1 LAHIFLTNG
10 SFLLDW
16 IPDFTPVSATMRYLF
31 ESYTLDTA
39 RCELRHGADM
49 VPVAPQVYDLL
60 AYLMRNRDRV
70 VSKDELIAA
79 IWGGRIVS
87 DSALTTRLN
96 LVRNAIGD
104 SGREHRLLKTYPRKG
119 FRFVGAVREEHPGAP
134 GSVISHEAPTLA
146 GHLSDRPSIVV
157 LPFTDLTNDPD
168 LDIFVEGLAE
178 DVSTELSNLHELVLI
193 ASGPRLIAKSTAR
206 DVREVGRAFGAR
218 YVLEG
223 SVRAARF
230 RTRVTGRLIDVTT
243 AAQIWAQHY
252 DVDCAPHPAF
262 HDEIAQTI
270 VSAILP
276 AIRHADL
283 QRSQHKQPEQ
293 LGVWEVYQR
302 GLWQMSK
309 SEAAENKLA
318 RSLFQRAVD
327 LDPNFGRGYGAI
339 AFTYTAA
346 SSAFSEMS
354 IAESCELAEPLV
366 RKAIALDENDTDA
379 RSRLALLALLRGDL
393 EGANREADL
402 VLSLQENCPDAWG
415 VKGAALVYAGR
426 REEGRAA
433 IKRYFSL
440 NPRDIAR
447 PIRRTQIASSLYVD
461 GGYEEAAQI
470 ARQVIQHYPSHPI
483 AYRWLAAS
491 LGQLGR
497 AGEAQQV
504 LHTLHTISPSSFEMY
519 IRQRPPQYCSIEY
532 APMLQGLRKAG
543 WKE

>member
-1 LAHIFLTNG
+1 
-10 SFLLDW
+10 
-16 IPDFTPVSATMRYLF
+16 M
-31 ESYTLDTA
+31 
-39 RCELRHGADM
+39 
-49 VPVAPQVYDLL
+49 
-60 AYLMRNRDRV
+60 
-70 VSKDELIAA
+70 
-79 IWGGRIVS
+79 
-87 DSALTTRLN
+87 
-96 LVRNAIGD
+96 
-104 SGREHRLLKTYPRKG
+104 
-119 FRFVGAVREEHPGAP
+119 
-134 GSVISHEAPTLA
+134 
-146 GHLSDRPSIVV
+146 
-157 LPFTDLTNDPD
+157 
-168 LDIFVEGLAE
+168 
-178 DVSTELSNLHELVLI
+178 
-193 ASGPRLIAKSTAR
+193 
-206 DVREVGRAFGAR
+206 
-218 YVLEG
+218 
-223 SVRAARF
+223 RAARF
-230 RTRVTGRLIDVTT
+230 RTRVTGRLIDAMT
-243 AAQIWAQHY
+243 AAQIWGQHY
-252 DVDCAPHPAF
+252 DLDCDPAF
-262 HDEIAQTI
+262 HDEIAQAI

-276 AIRHADL
+276 TIGHSDL

-293 LGVWEVYQR
+293 LGVWEAYQR
-302 GLWQMSK
+302 GLWHMSK

-354 IAESCELAEPLV
+354 IAESCDLAEPLV

-393 EGANREADL
+393 ESAIREADL
-402 VLSLQENCPDAWG
+402 VLSAYQSCPDAWG

-426 REEGRAA
+426 REQGREA

-447 PIRRTQIASSLYVD
+447 PIRRTQIASSLYID
-461 GGYEEAAQI
+461 GAYEEAAQI
-470 ARQVIQHYPSHPI
+470 AGQVVRHYPAHPI

-504 LHTLHTISPSSFEMY
+504 LHTLQTISPSSFEMY

>member
-1 LAHIFLTNG
+1 VRYRFEDYV
-10 SFLLDW
+10 LD
-16 IPDFTPVSATMRYLF
+16 IGR
-31 ESYTLDTA
+31 
-39 RCELRHGADM
+39 RELRRGSDLIA
-49 VPVAPQVYDLL
+49 ATPQVFDFI
-60 AYLMRNRDRV
+60 AYLIRNREKF
-70 VSKDELIAA
+70 VSKDDLIAA
-79 IWGGRIVS
+79 IWGGRIIS
-87 DSALTTRLN
+87 DAALTTRLYAA
-96 LVRNAIGD
+96 RHAIGD
-104 SGREHRLLKTYPRKG
+104 SGDSQRLIKTLPRKG
-119 FRFVGAVREEHPGAP
+119 FRFVGEVREEPGHPGAP
-134 GSVISHEAPTLA
+134 DSVISHDAPTLA
-146 GHLSDRPSIVV
+146 GHLSDRPSIIV
-157 LPFTDLTNDPD
+157 LPFTNLTDDPD

-193 ASGPRLIAKSTAR
+193 ASGPRLIAKSTTR
-206 DVREVGRAFGAR
+206 DAREVGRELGAR

-223 SVRAARF
+223 SVRATRF
-230 RTRVTGRLIDVTT
+230 RTRVTGRLIDTT
-243 AAQIWAQHY
+243 TPAQIWGQHY
-252 DVDCAPHPAF
+252 DLDCAPDPAF
-262 HDEIAQTI
+262 HDEVAQAI

-276 AIRHADL
+276 AIRHAEL

-293 LGVWEVYQR
+293 LGVWEAYQR
-302 GLWQMSK
+302 GLWHMSK

-366 RKAIALDENDTDA
+366 RKAIALDEDDTDA
-379 RSRLALLALLRGDL
+379 RSRLALLALLGGDL
-393 EGANREADL
+393 ESAIREADL
-402 VLSLQENCPDAWG
+402 VLSMHESCPDAWG

-426 REEGRAA
+426 REQGREA
-433 IKRYFSL
+433 IERYFSL

-447 PIRRTQIASSLYVD
+447 PIRRTQIASSLYID

-470 ARQVIQHYPSHPI
+470 ARQVIRHYPRHPI

-504 LHTLHTISPSSFEMY
+504 LHALQTISPSSFEMY

>member
-1 LAHIFLTNG
+1 
-10 SFLLDW
+10 
-16 IPDFTPVSATMRYLF
+16 MRYLF
-31 ESYTLDTA
+31 ESYALDTK
-39 RCELRHGADM
+39 RCELWHGADM
-49 VPVAPQVYDLL
+49 VPVASQVFDLL
-60 AYLMRNRDRV
+60 AYLIRNRDRI

-79 IWGGRIVS
+79 IWDGRIVS

-96 LVRNAIGD
+96 VVRDAIGD
-104 SGREHRLLKTYPRKG
+104 SGKEQRLLKTLPRKG
-119 FRFVGAVREEHPGAP
+119 FRFVGGVLEEREHPGAP
-134 GSVISHEAPTLA
+134 TPVIPHEASTLA
-146 GHLSDRPSIVV
+146 GQFSGRPSILVM
-157 LPFTDLTNDPD
+157 PFTNLSGDPN
-168 LDIFVEGLAE
+168 LDIFGEGITE
-178 DVSTELSNLHELVLI
+178 DVLTELSKLRELVLI
-193 ASGPRLIAKSTAR
+193 ASGLRPVVKSATR
-206 DVREVGRAFGAR
+206 DVREIGREGDAR

-223 SVRAARF
+223 SVRVAGF
-230 RTRVTGRLIDVTT
+230 RMRITARLIDTMT
-243 AAQIWAQHY
+243 AVQIWGQQY
-252 DVDCAPHPAF
+252 DLDRGRDPAF
-262 HDEIAQTI
+262 HDEITEAI

-283 QRSQHKQPEQ
+283 RRSQYKSPEQ
-293 LGVWEVYQR
+293 LGVWEAYQR
-302 GLWQMSK
+302 GLWHMSK

-318 RSLFQRAVD
+318 RSLFQRAID

-393 EGANREADL
+393 EGAVREADL
-402 VLSLQENCPDAWG
+402 ALSLHAGCPDAWG

-426 REEGRAA
+426 REQGREA

-447 PIRRTQIASSLYVD
+447 PIRQTQIASSLYID
-461 GGYEEAAQI
+461 GGYAEAAQI
-470 ARQVIQHYPSHPI
+470 ARQVVRHYPGHPI

-504 LHTLHTISPSSFEMY
+504 LHTLQTISPSSFEMY
-519 IRQRPPQYCSIEY
+519 IRQRPPKYCSVEY